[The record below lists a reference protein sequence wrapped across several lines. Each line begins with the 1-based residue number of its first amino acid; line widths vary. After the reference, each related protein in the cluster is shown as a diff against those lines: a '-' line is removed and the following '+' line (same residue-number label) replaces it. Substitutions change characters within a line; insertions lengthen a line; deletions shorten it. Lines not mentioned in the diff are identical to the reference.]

1 MPLIDPTDLT
11 FNGEEARTLQDAII
25 ESSFENPAVADLMT
39 VYDGIITK
47 KQIPFL
53 GRLSKITKTDAGCG
67 TGLLDTNIPMTEKFW
82 EPANV
87 KMWLGMC
94 AQDLDNSF
102 FVYLR
107 RNGLDRDNLEGTEI
121 ASFIVDT
128 MSDAASEDLL
138 RIIWF
143 NDKDAENVA
152 DGGVIKNGVSLTD
165 YTIIDGIWKQIFAVV
180 TADAARKTAISENG
194 LASKALQLALAA
206 DKAFTTF
213 QKMVAAADS
222 RLIGS
227 PDKIIIATRTLVE
240 NYATYLESQG
250 NDASFVRIENGY
262 VTLRYRD
269 IMIYGMDFWD
279 RTIQADF
286 DNGTTYDLPHRAV
299 LTTPANLAVGYD
311 LASDVGAVEVWYERK
326 DEKMNFR
333 GKYRVDAKLLEG
345 YMIQAAY

>member
-53 GRLSKITKTDAGCG
+53 GRLSKITKADAGCG
-67 TGLLDTNIPMTEKFW
+67 TGLQSQNIPMTEKFW

-87 KMWLGMC
+87 KMWLDMC
-94 AQDLDNSF
+94 AQDLDGSF

-107 RNGLDRDNLEGTEI
+107 RNGIDRDNLEGTEI
-121 ASFIVDT
+121 ASFVVDRMT
-128 MSDAASEDLL
+128 DAASEDLL

-143 NDKDAENVA
+143 NDVDADNVSG
-152 DGGVIKNGVSLTD
+152 GGVIKNGVSLTD

-180 TADAARKTAISENG
+180 AADAARKTSIAEN
-194 LASKALQLALAA
+194 ANATKVLQLGLAA
-206 DKAFTTF
+206 DRAFKVF
-213 QKMVAAADS
+213 QAMIAGADS
-222 RLIGS
+222 RLVSS

-269 IMIYGMDFWD
+269 TMIYGMDFWD

-286 DNGTTYDLPHRAV
+286 DNGTTYDLPHRAL
-299 LTTPANLAVGYD
+299 LTTPTNLAVGYD
-311 LASDVGAVEVWYERK
+311 ISGDVGVVEVWYERK

-333 GKYRVDAKLLEG
+333 GKYRVDAKLMEG